1 MLFHVSF
8 IDQTDNYYLVDPLLL
23 LFHPYGIKVNKTIL
37 YLKRKEI
44 FVREKVSHN
53 YKWLVD
59 VSECC
64 ILYYTPLI
72 PQNFLYWVRLK
83 YKCIHL
89 YDNLPL
95 LIFRL

>member
-53 YKWLVD
+53 YKWLVG

-64 ILYYTPLI
+64 IPYYTSLI
-72 PQNFLYWVRLK
+72 PQKFS
-83 YKCIHL
+83 
-89 YDNLPL
+89 LPGPFEKEMYTP
-95 LIFRL
+95 IS